1 MDIYKVFW
9 ASNKSKLKYPHR
21 RSIRESPVFVKIM
34 DSPKR
39 IKTANKAL

>member
-9 ASNKSKLKYPHR
+9 AYNKSKLKYPHR
-21 RSIRESPVFVKIM
+21 RSIRVRAAFVKIM

-39 IKTANKAL
+39 IKTSNKVL